1 MKKLL
6 SLTLALMLV
15 LPAVPVMIG
24 NEESVLAFTAF
35 VDTAKCEEAEMISG
49 RGSAWVTDRPV
60 FGILS
65 YCNADEAEVRKLVT
79 SRLIYNRLLQDSGYV
94 AFDVTEGYDLR
105 FDDLSE
111 AYVKA
116 FRESMEIKFYDSLS
130 AMVMALKSGEV
141 DAIFV
146 HNVVADYLCARDEE
160 LFYINHFAVPDTDA
174 SGLTKRLVENGF
186 HSDEFTFMLMEGN
199 EAIRDE
205 INRALEAMENEGV
218 LAALEATLN
227 AAGEEPV
234 PVEIEKIEEA
244 DTIRVG
250 VTGDLPPFDYISEAG
265 VPAGYNTA
273 ILAEIGKRIGK
284 NIELVNIDAGSR
296 ALALSSGMV
305 DVVFWNRSQTIYTE
319 SGTYEAGEDAMR
331 QEIKTLG
338 MDPVKT
344 EKALNLIESVL
355 TFDESTKMDQPEGT
369 IITNPF
375 FSSIMTNV
383 QTKK

>member
-1 MKKLL
+1 MKKILSMILAL
-6 SLTLALMLV
+6 SLL
-15 LPAVPVMIG
+15 AVPVMVG

-35 VDTAKCEEAEMISG
+35 VGTATCEEAETFSS

-65 YCNADEAEVRKLVT
+65 YCNADEEEVRKLVT

-94 AFDVTEGYDLR
+94 AFDITEGYDLR

-111 AYVKA
+111 AYVQA
-116 FRESMEIKFYDSLS
+116 FRDSMEIKFYDSLN
-130 AMVMALKSGEV
+130 AMIMALKSGEV

-146 HNVVADYLCARDEE
+146 HNVVADYLCARDEA
-160 LFYINHFAVPDTDA
+160 LFYINHFVAPDADTRNA
-174 SGLTKRLVENGF
+174 LAKRLVENGF
-186 HSDEFTFMLMEGN
+186 HSDEFTFMLMEEN
-199 EAIRDE
+199 EALRDE
-205 INRALEAMENEGV
+205 INRALGAMESEGV
-218 LAALEATLN
+218 LSALEATLN
-227 AAGEEPV
+227 AAVEEPV
-234 PVEIEKIEEA
+234 PVEMEKIEGA

-273 ILAEIGKRIGK
+273 MLAEIGKRIGK
-284 NIELVNIDAGSR
+284 NIELVNIDAGGR

-305 DVVFWNRSQTIYTE
+305 DVVFWNRSQSVYTE
-319 SGTYEAGEDAMR
+319 SGTYEAGKDAMR
-331 QEIKTLG
+331 REIIALG
-338 MDPVKT
+338 MDPEKT
-344 EKALNLIESVL
+344 EKALDLIESVF
-355 TFDESTKMDQPEGT
+355 TFDECVTMDQPEGT

>member
-1 MKKLL
+1 MKKLV
-6 SLTLALMLV
+6 SLTLALMLA
-15 LPAVPVMIG
+15 LLAVPVMIG

-35 VDTAKCEEAEMISG
+35 VGTAICEEAETFSG

-111 AYVKA
+111 AYVQA
-116 FRESMEIKFYDSLS
+116 FRDSMEIKFFDSLN
-130 AMVMALKSGEV
+130 AMIMALKSGEV

-146 HNVVADYLCARDEE
+146 HNVVADYLCARDEA
-160 LFYINHFAVPDTDA
+160 LFYINHFAVPDADA
-174 SGLTKRLVENGF
+174 SALTRRLVENGF

-199 EAIRDE
+199 EALRDE
-205 INRALEAMENEGV
+205 INRALDAMENEGV

-227 AAGEEPV
+227 AAVEEPV
-234 PVEIEKIEEA
+234 PVEMEKIEGA

-273 ILAEIGKRIGK
+273 LLAEIGKRIGK
-284 NIELVNIDAGSR
+284 NIELVNIDAGGR

-305 DVVFWNRSQTIYTE
+305 DIVFWNRSQSVYTE
-319 SGTYEAGEDAMR
+319 NGTYEAGEDAMR
-331 QEIKTLG
+331 REINALG
-338 MDPVKT
+338 MDPEKT
-344 EKALNLIESVL
+344 EKALNLIESVF
-355 TFDESTKMDQPEGT
+355 TFDESVTMDQPEGT